1 MGYSIKVSGSDIYVA
16 GYIEHISNNGNTLQA
31 VYWKN
36 GVQTILTDISLA
48 ADAFDIVINN
58 NDIYVSGFVRGSFN
72 QPAYWK
78 NGVQTTLDVT
88 NAGTYGRSIVSSI
101 AVDNND
107 VYVVSGYPRYWKNG
121 VPFQLAKDGGATGIY
136 VVPN

>member
-1 MGYSIKVSGSDIYVA
+1 M
-16 GYIEHISNNGNTLQA
+16 
-31 VYWKN
+31 
-36 GVQTILTDISLA
+36 
-48 ADAFDIVINN
+48 
-58 NDIYVSGFVRGSFN
+58 RGSFN